1 MSRVE
6 SLVFFYSY
14 EPERSTRAIL
24 YFYSS
29 TSLVEVLLAALE
41 VVLARRLL
49 PLECLLL
56 DLLAIL
62 ILGVID
68 FVVIDIRGIVV
79 YRSFLLMSRS
89 YNSVV
94 KLKYLLTEL
103 IVLLVRI
110 FDLGDSVSDRLL
122 NLPDFPLSI
131 LVLATSLGELF
142 SKVVGLFLEER
153 NIRPLLVVRVAIRS
167 LPSIVV
173 LG

>member
-1 MSRVE
+1 
-6 SLVFFYSY
+6 
-14 EPERSTRAIL
+14 
-24 YFYSS
+24 
-29 TSLVEVLLAALE
+29 
-41 VVLARRLL
+41 
-49 PLECLLL
+49 
-56 DLLAIL
+56 
-62 ILGVID
+62 
-68 FVVIDIRGIVV
+68 
-79 YRSFLLMSRS
+79 MSRS

-153 NIRPLLVVRVAIRS
+153 NIRPLLVVGVAIRS